1 MSAAA
6 YKIIWQR
13 NSSFGVEVTGPD
25 EARRIVAPFKREA
38 DAKAWIAD
46 EKWKAAMGASKNRP
60 RSPAK
65 LG

>member
-1 MSAAA
+1 MPSTA

-13 NSSFGVEVTGPD
+13 NSSFAVEVTGPD
-25 EARRIVAPFKREA
+25 EARRIVTSFEREA

-60 RSPAK
+60 RSPTK
-65 LG
+65 LS

>member
-1 MSAAA
+1 MSATA

-25 EARRIVAPFKREA
+25 EARRIVTSFEREA

-46 EKWKAAMGASKNRP
+46 ERWKAAMGASKNRP
-60 RSPAK
+60 RSLTK